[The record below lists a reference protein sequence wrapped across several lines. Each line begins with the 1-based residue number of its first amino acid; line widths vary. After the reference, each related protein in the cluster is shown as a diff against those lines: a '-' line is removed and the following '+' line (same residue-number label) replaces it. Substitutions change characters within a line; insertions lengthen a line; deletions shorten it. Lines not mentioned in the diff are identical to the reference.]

1 MDFNSLS
8 IVADDHAEAA
18 AALERLSEQYPTADA
33 EQADLIVAIGGDGFM
48 LSTLHRFM
56 ERQIPIFGM
65 NLGSVGFLMNEYRE
79 AGLLERLQ
87 KAEAIELQP
96 LHMSATTADGE
107 RHEALAVNE
116 VSLRRETRLA
126 AKVRI
131 KLDGVVRL
139 EELICDGVLV
149 CTPAGS
155 TAYNLSAHGPIIPL
169 GAGLLGLTP
178 ISAFR
183 PRHWR
188 GALLPQNA
196 VVTFEILD
204 HGLRPT
210 SAVADFTEIRDVV
223 SVEVR
228 ATSSPAPTLVFDP
241 EHNLEE
247 RILTE
252 QFVSV

>member
-8 IVADDHAEAA
+8 IVADGHAEAA
-18 AALERLSEQYPTADA
+18 RALERLSGQYPTADA

-56 ERQIPIFGM
+56 ERQVPIFGM

-79 AGLLERLQ
+79 EGLLERLR

-96 LHMSATTADGE
+96 LHMSATAADGA
-107 RHEALAVNE
+107 RHEALAINE
-116 VSLRRETRLA
+116 VSLHRETRLA

-139 EELICDGVLV
+139 EELVCDGVMV

-204 HGLRPT
+204 HELRPT

-228 ATSSPAPTLVFDP
+228 STSSPAPTLVFDP